1 MKTRTEIIDVAES
14 IDEYEVEKK
23 RQKKPCSTKYVLLD
37 RSNQTKN
44 RKQ

>member
-1 MKTRTEIIDVAES
+1 MTEIIDVAES

-23 RQKKPCSTKYVLLD
+23 NAKKSPCSTKYMLLD
-37 RSNQTKN
+37 RSNQTRN